1 MFYTHLKRCKYFDR
15 VSNILNL
22 LSALCNIRF
31 KICKINPMFKTNTI
45 AKYIYL
51 APLSNGWFI
60 MIVYIK
66 ENNYITL
73 EIYSALCTC

>member
-1 MFYTHLKRCKYFDR
+1 
-15 VSNILNL
+15 
-22 LSALCNIRF
+22 
-31 KICKINPMFKTNTI
+31 MFKTNTI